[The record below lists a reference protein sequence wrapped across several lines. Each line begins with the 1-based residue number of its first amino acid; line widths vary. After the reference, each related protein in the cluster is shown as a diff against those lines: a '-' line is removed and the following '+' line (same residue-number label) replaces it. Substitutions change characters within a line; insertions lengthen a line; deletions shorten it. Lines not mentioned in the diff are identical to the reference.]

1 MIIEMICS
9 PFFYLINGIMA
20 LIPVVESIPD
30 YIVDVLILLR
40 KAMLFFPPDVWVMVI
55 ANVVFWLTLHFIV
68 SLIKFVLGLIPFL
81 NMGA

>member
-30 YIVDVLILLR
+30 YIVDVLVLLR
-40 KAMLFFPPDVWVMVI
+40 KAMLFFPTDVWVMVI
-55 ANVVFWLTLHFIV
+55 ANIVFWLTLHFIV